1 MELDFANSSKNF
13 ERLKKIMDFDF
24 LYLHPLNSNY
34 VLLDDMDESAKALS
48 EQALQA
54 EATTAQN
61 KRDIDMKRQ
70 AALEEAKEK
79 KMKI

>member
-34 VLLDDMDESAKALS
+34 VLLDDMDKSAKALS
-48 EQALQA
+48 KAALQA
-54 EATTAQN
+54 EAATAQN
-61 KRDIDMKRQ
+61 KRT
-70 AALEEAKEK
+70 
-79 KMKI
+79 

>member
-34 VLLDDMDESAKALS
+34 VLLDDMDKKVQKHYLK
-48 EQALQA
+48 QHCKL
-54 EATTAQN
+54 
-61 KRDIDMKRQ
+61 KRQ
-70 AALEEAKEK
+70 LL
-79 KMKI
+79 KIRET